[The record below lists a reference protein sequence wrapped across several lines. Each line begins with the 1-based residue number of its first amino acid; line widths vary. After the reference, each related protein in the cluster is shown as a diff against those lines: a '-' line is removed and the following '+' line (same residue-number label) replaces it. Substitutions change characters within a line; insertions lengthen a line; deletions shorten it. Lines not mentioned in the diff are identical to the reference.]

1 MKKIGLTGG
10 IGSGKSVVAR
20 ILMAMGYSVYF
31 SDDRSKFIT
40 ENDPDIRAGLINL
53 FGQDVFNEKG
63 LNRSFL
69 AQQIFKDDSKRLA
82 VNELIHPKVR
92 NDFDQWAKRQKS
104 TLVFNEAAILF
115 ETGAYQRFDHTVLV
129 TAPSE
134 IKIDRVIKRD
144 STVREDVLARMSKQ
158 WPDEKKLPLADFV
171 LMNDDRTPLITQ
183 IEEMVAKFSN

>member
-20 ILMAMGYSVYF
+20 ILMAMGYPVYF

-53 FGQDVFNEKG
+53 VGQDVFNEKG

-82 VNELIHPKVR
+82 VNGLIHPKVR

-144 STVREDVLARMSKQ
+144 STIREDVLARMSKQ